1 MDLAEWML
9 KRALMSTWLLLDIP
23 GNLNDLYFGP
33 TSQDM
38 VFFLSTL
45 KTKVKWVP
53 GIYIYIMSI
62 VIYIYMLSPPPRPPQ
77 SNQIVSFKPLVFLMV
92 ALVCI
97 GFVDGCIGFVDG
109 CIAFVKGCK
118 HIGDGVLSLV

>member
-1 MDLAEWML
+1 MT
-9 KRALMSTWLLLDIP
+9 SILDQPPKIWSFSYP
-23 GNLNDLYFGP
+23 RSKQRSSGF
-33 TSQDM
+33 Q
-38 VFFLSTL
+38 V
-45 KTKVKWVP
+45 
-53 GIYIYIMSI
+53 YIYIMSI